1 MHSDDDEQT
10 LEIAAEI
17 KPETAVNIPPLAKSL
32 AALALAGI
40 ALYLLQWA
48 APVATP
54 IFFAMYLAA
63 ILSPLYRWLLGKGLK
78 KGLVLLLLITGI
90 LGAGAAIAWL
100 ALVSVQGLQASLSS
114 YDGQLAAKTAAL
126 VETISSDPDVAASI
140 SSFLSSLLV
149 SALAVTIDVASNFLF
164 AAVLTVFL
172 LLEFD
177 RFMGLATAVSQ
188 DRIVFKTLPSLV
200 GTAIRYIGI
209 RTRLNLIT
217 GAGVILLCLLFGVD
231 YPLLWGAW
239 AFMLSYI
246 PYIGLLT
253 AMIPPA
259 LLAWAESGPLYAI
272 LIVLGILI
280 INLTIENVLE
290 PGYTGKKLQLSPTI
304 VFISFFFWGW
314 LLGPLGALLSM
325 PITVLLLL
333 VFSANESTQ
342 WLADLMGRAE
352 PESA

>member
-1 MHSDDDEQT
+1 MLSDNDDQT
-10 LEIAAEI
+10 QEIAAEI
-17 KPETAVNIPPLAKSL
+17 KPETAVKIPPLALSL
-32 AALALAGI
+32 VGVVLAGI

-177 RFMGLATAVSQ
+177 RFMGWQRPFPKIAS
-188 DRIVFKTLPSLV
+188 SL
-200 GTAIRYIGI
+200 RHC
-209 RTRLNLIT
+209 RL
-217 GAGVILLCLLFGVD
+217 
-231 YPLLWGAW
+231 W
-239 AFMLSYI
+239 
-246 PYIGLLT
+246 
-253 AMIPPA
+253 
-259 LLAWAESGPLYAI
+259 
-272 LIVLGILI
+272 
-280 INLTIENVLE
+280 
-290 PGYTGKKLQLSPTI
+290 
-304 VFISFFFWGW
+304 
-314 LLGPLGALLSM
+314 
-325 PITVLLLL
+325 
-333 VFSANESTQ
+333 
-342 WLADLMGRAE
+342 
-352 PESA
+352 